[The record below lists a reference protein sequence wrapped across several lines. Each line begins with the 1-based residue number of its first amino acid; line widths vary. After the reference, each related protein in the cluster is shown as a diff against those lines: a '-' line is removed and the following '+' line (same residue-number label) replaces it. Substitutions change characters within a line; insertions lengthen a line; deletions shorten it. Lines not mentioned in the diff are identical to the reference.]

1 MYIPVSTFDYL
12 NLLKDNNNREWFH
25 ANKKTYDAV
34 KSNFE
39 ETIKALIQ
47 SIGTFEDMRGVEV
60 KDCNYRIAR
69 DVRFSKDKAPYK
81 TWLSAS
87 FSEGGRKSGKMDYY
101 LHIQDG
107 GSFLGGGMY
116 SPSPEQLAKLRQEI
130 DYNAHE
136 LKNIIYNPIFI
147 EVFGEAEGES
157 VKSAPK
163 GYSKEHPEIELLRK
177 KQLFFWHKFTN
188 KEVCSEN
195 FVQTVSDTC
204 RTLKPF
210 LDFLNYV
217 FFNEQEPTIIL

>member
-1 MYIPVSTFDYL
+1 MAIQPSTFDYL
-12 NLLKDNNNREWFH
+12 NLLKENNTREWFH
-25 ANKKTYDAV
+25 ANKKTYDGV
-34 KSNFE
+34 KANFE
-39 ETIKALIQ
+39 ETIKALIE

-107 GSFLGGGMY
+107 ESFLGGGMY
-116 SPSPEQLAKLRQEI
+116 SPTPEQLAKLRQEI
-130 DYNAHE
+130 DYNAQE
-136 LKNIIYNPIFI
+136 LKDIIYNPKFV

-163 GYSKEHPEIELLRK
+163 GYAKDHPEIELLRK

-188 KEVCSEN
+188 EEVCSEN
-195 FVQTVSDTC
+195 FVKQVSDVC
-204 RTLKPF
+204 FTLKPF

-217 FFNEQEPTIIL
+217 FFSEQEPTIIL